1 MSFLKERSHEVGPS
15 FTHLKFSSMQN
26 NLKKHSKLL
35 YFTII
40 KVNWSFCICR
50 GLPLSFITV
59 NCIKL
64 QLYLS
69 YLTALR
75 RELFM
80 FCNKNL
86 TKSQAYRCS
95 KAKYKDQ
102 RTFPAFV
109 LSLFWNLSHET
120 GRVLPHT
127 PYGSFSRPD
136 SQRWKKHCHMA
147 EEPKLWAPS
156 VSWYI

>member
-1 MSFLKERSHEVGPS
+1 
-15 FTHLKFSSMQN
+15 MQN

-40 KVNWSFCICR
+40 KVNCSFCRCSR
-50 GLPLSFITV
+50 LPLSFITV
-59 NCIKL
+59 NCIKF

-75 RELFM
+75 RELYM

-86 TKSQAYRCS
+86 TKFQAYRCS

-102 RTFPAFV
+102 RTFLAFF

-120 GRVLPHT
+120 GIVLPHA

-136 SQRWKKHCHMA
+136 SQRRKKHCQMA
-147 EEPKLWAPS
+147 EKPKLWVPS
-156 VSWYI
+156 ISWYI